1 MVIFHSYVKLPEGN
15 QGLNESTHGWAPV
28 SGDYR
33 QETMPYILGGDRVQ
47 LPGKSHVDIQV
58 GLDRGK
64 KNGSQIMALLRIVMG
79 KQM

>member
-1 MVIFHSYVKLPEGN
+1 
-15 QGLNESTHGWAPV
+15 
-28 SGDYR
+28 
-33 QETMPYILGGDRVQ
+33 MPYILGGDRVQ